1 MRIYIFRTR
10 SHECIDSW
18 PLWAFISAITQCL
31 LALRH
36 QSRSYQNNNDKQ
48 FSATNSNHYFQCTR
62 LSSRTMPRYFVRL
75 KRAKQKLLFSL
86 GLSFCLVWF
95 SAWCPPP
102 KQQQKSS
109 KKKTIIHPLRITRP
123 TIWKCASKTYV
134 RRMRDR
140 LRSTTSKSSPQSF
153 RRLTIF
159 QPHCSSYQATPMF
172 ALPKHF

>member
-1 MRIYIFRTR
+1 MDLYPISMRIYIFRTR

-109 KKKTIIHPLRITRP
+109 KKKNNHPPASHHKTHNMKMRIEN
-123 TIWKCASKTYV
+123 V
-134 RRMRDR
+134 R
-140 LRSTTSKSSPQSF
+140 SSNA
-153 RRLTIF
+153 R
-159 QPHCSSYQATPMF
+159 
-172 ALPKHF
+172 